1 MIYRA
6 HGEKGGPGVNGGQV
20 RCLGDPM
27 GLRFDGSSDEV

>member
-6 HGEKGGPGVNGGQV
+6 HREQEGLGVNGGQV